1 MIKRPNSISEILNK
15 EIICNTAKY
24 SKRKGTQQIQTEVSE
39 RVMKKEINNHPS
51 RSN

>member
-15 EIICNTAKY
+15 KMICNTAKHT
-24 SKRKGTQQIQTEVSE
+24 KRKGTQQIQTEVSE